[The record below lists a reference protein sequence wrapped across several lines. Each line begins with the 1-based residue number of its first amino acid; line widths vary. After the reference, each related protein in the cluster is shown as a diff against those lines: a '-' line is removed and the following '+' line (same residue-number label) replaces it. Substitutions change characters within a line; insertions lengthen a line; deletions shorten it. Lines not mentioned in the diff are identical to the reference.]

1 MLIKK
6 HYLKK
11 SAIWLD
17 KKNISANNLSVLG
30 LVFALLSSVSFWHA
44 FSWTQPLG
52 FRWLLFVAVLSIQ
65 ARLVCHA
72 LATLIAKQSQAYN
85 PERPLYHLLIDRISD
100 IFILL
105 GVGYGLTLFPTAT
118 TTAWVT
124 VVVALLSAY
133 LRLLNKLCG
142 LKQSLSAGPMTKLHR
157 MMWLSISVLIALF
170 LPLEKA
176 QLLLFI
182 SLWTIL
188 LGGLFTILFRANDM
202 VHALSWKTEAKNK
215 QKTKE

>member
-1 MLIKK
+1 MLISK
-6 HYLKK
+6 HYLKQ
-11 SAIWLD
+11 SAIWLN

-30 LVFALLSSVSFWHA
+30 LFFALLSSVCFWHA
-44 FSWTQPLG
+44 FSESTPLS
-52 FRWLLFVAVLSIQ
+52 FRLLLLFAMLSIQ

-72 LATLIAKQSQAYN
+72 LATLMTKQSHSYN
-85 PERPLYHLLIDRISD
+85 PERPLYHLLVDRISD

-105 GVGYGLTLFPTAT
+105 GVGYGLTLFPTAS

-124 VVVALLSAY
+124 VVIALLSAY

-142 LKQSLSAGPMTKLHR
+142 LKQSLSAGPMAKLHR

-188 LGGLFTILFRANDM
+188 LGGLFTILFRTHDM
-202 VHALSWKTEAKNK
+202 AHALGWKTKD
-215 QKTKE
+215 